1 MPVSPV
7 LCLSNQPR
15 RVAGAPLLASR
26 HEGCTLRFLTAGESH
41 GPQLTAIIEG
51 LPSQL
56 RLGKADID
64 PWLRRR
70 QGGYGRGRR
79 MVIET
84 DEAQIVSGV
93 RAGRTTGAP
102 VTLVIPNKDHR
113 NWTEI
118 MSPEPGGEP
127 RKKALTDARPGHAD
141 LSGGIKYRH
150 KDLRD
155 VLERASARETAAR
168 VAVGSVALKLLSEL
182 GVQGANHVVSLGG
195 IEAQEGF
202 DWANLEAIEDSDLR
216 TADADA
222 AARMRERIDQ
232 AKAAGDTLGGIL
244 EVRFRGLPVGLG
256 SYAHYD
262 RKLDGRIAQVCMS
275 LQAMKG
281 VEIGQAFDQARI
293 PGSSVHDAIAYRD
306 GYARDTNRAGGLEAG
321 MTNGEELIVR
331 VAMKPI
337 ATLMT
342 PLPTVNVVTHE
353 ASDAA
358 RERSDTTAVPAAGVI
373 LQTIIG
379 WVLAD
384 AMLEKFGGD
393 TLDELQE
400 RVAAARA
407 YEKAY

>member
-1 MPVSPV
+1 M
-7 LCLSNQPR
+7 R
-15 RVAGAPLLASR
+15 Y
-26 HEGCTLRFLTAGESH
+26 LTAGESH

-56 RLGKADID
+56 PLGTGDVN
-64 PWLRRR
+64 PWLKKR

-84 DEAQIVSGV
+84 DEAQILSGV

-102 VTLVIPNKDHR
+102 VTLVIENRDHR

-118 MSPEPGGEP
+118 MSPQPGGEP

-141 LSGGIKYRH
+141 LTGSVKYRH

-182 GVQGANHVVSLGG
+182 GVEGANYVSSLAA
-195 IEAQEGF
+195 IETRQPFAW
-202 DWANLEAIEDSDLR
+202 DALEAIEDSDLR
-216 TADADA
+216 TPDADA

-232 AKAAGDTLGGIL
+232 AKKDGDTLGGIL

-256 SYAHYD
+256 SYVHWD
-262 RKLDGRIAQVCMS
+262 RKLDGKIAQACLSV
-275 LQAMKG
+275 QAMKG
-281 VEIGQAFDQARI
+281 VEIGRAFQNAVK
-293 PGSSVHDAIAYRD
+293 PGSGVHDAVYYRD
-306 GYARDTNRAGGLEAG
+306 GTYARDTNSAGGLEAG

-373 LQTIIG
+373 LQCVIG
-379 WVLAD
+379 WVLAE
-384 AMLEKFGGD
+384 ALLEKFGGD
-393 TLDELQE
+393 TLPELQE
-400 RVAAARA
+400 RVQSARAFARA
-407 YEKAY
+407 Y

>member
-1 MPVSPV
+1 M
-7 LCLSNQPR
+7 
-15 RVAGAPLLASR
+15 
-26 HEGCTLRFLTAGESH
+26 RFLTAGESH

-56 RLGKADID
+56 PLGKADID
-64 PWLRRR
+64 PWLKKR

-84 DEAQIVSGV
+84 DEAQIASGV
-93 RAGRTTGAP
+93 RSGRTTGAP
-102 VTLVIPNKDHR
+102 VTLIIPNKDHR

-118 MSPEPGGEP
+118 MSPEEGGEP

-141 LSGGIKYRH
+141 LAGGIKYRH

-182 GVQGANHVVSLGG
+182 GVEGANHVVSLGG
-195 IEAQEGF
+195 IEAADGF
-202 DWANLEAIEDSDLR
+202 DWNNLEAIEDSDLR
-216 TADADA
+216 TPDQDA
-222 AARMRERIDQ
+222 AARMRERIDA
-232 AKAAGDTLGGIL
+232 AKVAGDTLGGIL

-256 SYAHYD
+256 SFAHYD
-262 RKLDGRIAQVCMS
+262 RKLDGRIAQVCLS

-281 VEIGQAFDQARI
+281 VEIGRAFEQARI
-293 PGSSVHDAIAYRD
+293 PGSAVHDAISYAGEAG
-306 GYARDTNRAGGLEAG
+306 GYERGTNRAGGLEAG

-393 TLDELQE
+393 TLPELQE
-400 RVAAARA
+400 RVAASRA